1 MDFKLS
7 QCINTNLRMRV
18 RTILSSISS
27 AEKNE
32 LIRLL
37 PERTV
42 CPPLE
47 KTNYPSMLLSC
58 LPKENS
64 YSYLGIIA
72 ESLLRSSIDINTL
85 LALSDTLVDPS
96 KHESIRKSKTTDV
109 FLDKIK
115 ETQSKIHE
123 VKIGELMYDIE
134 LKKGSVEGH
143 PDIMTPHQVFEVKLT
158 CLARKNWID
167 FLLQT
172 YSYVAL
178 NPEITDLYI
187 VLPLQTKVW
196 HRCVRTWE
204 NREKYFE
211 TLNHFATHYSAID
224 TQTGSVIQSIYGIG
238 CHIKKHPTLLDTVK
252 QIDGRAPYQ
261 IFLGGPQCSKVSV
274 KDLDIAATHEHIE
287 QNGLSIYVHTPYIL
301 NLATEFKEGE
311 WQYDL
316 FRKYIE
322 VSVAMGAKGVVIHVA
337 KHTKQSYENAVMTMK
352 KNLDLFKQ
360 FATIECPILLETPAG
375 QGTETL
381 KDMKEFCEFVNSFSD
396 ERIRVCV
403 DTCHIFACGH
413 DPLEYITYITTE
425 HTSMLKLVHYN
436 DSKDVCGSCLDRHAY
451 IGTGNIGI
459 DKMTRIAMYCRDI
472 GIPMVVE

>member
-1 MDFKLS
+1 
-7 QCINTNLRMRV
+7 MRV
-18 RTILSSISS
+18 RTILSSISPS
-27 AEKNE
+27 EKKE

-37 PERTV
+37 PEKIV

-72 ESLLRSSIDINTL
+72 ESLLRSTINIDTL
-85 LALSDTLVDPS
+85 LVTTDTLVDPS
-96 KHESIRKSKTTDV
+96 KHESIRKSKTTEV
-109 FLDKIK
+109 FLDKIRR
-115 ETQSKIHE
+115 TQEEIHR
-123 VKIGELMYDIE
+123 VKQGELMYDVE
-134 LKKGSVEGH
+134 LKKDGVEGH

-158 CLARKNWID
+158 CLPRKNWID
-167 FLLQT
+167 FLLQS

-204 NREKYFE
+204 NRDKYFE
-211 TLNHFATHYSAID
+211 TLNRFSNHYSAID
-224 TQTGSVIQSIYGIG
+224 TQSGSVIQFIYGIG
-238 CHIKKHPTLLDTVK
+238 CHIKKYPSLLDTVK
-252 QIDGRAPYQ
+252 QVDGTAPYQ
-261 IFLGGPQCSKVSV
+261 IFLGGPQCSKITVN
-274 KDLDIAATHEHIE
+274 DLDIASTHEHIE

-311 WQYDL
+311 WQYTL
-316 FRKYIE
+316 FQKYIE
-322 VSVAMGAKGVVIHVA
+322 VSVAMRAKGIVIHVA
-337 KHTKQSYENAVMTMK
+337 KHTKQSYENAVIIMK
-352 KNLDLFKQ
+352 KNLETFKQ
-360 FATIECPILLETPAG
+360 YATSECPILLETPAG

-381 KDMKEFCEFVNSFSD
+381 KDMKEFCEFVKSFED
-396 ERIRVCV
+396 NRIRVCV
-403 DTCHIFACGH
+403 DTCHVFACGH
-413 DPLEYITYITTE
+413 DPLEYITYITNE
-425 HTSMLKLVHYN
+425 YTSMLKLVHYN

-459 DKMTRIAMYCRDI
+459 QKMTSIAMYCKSMN
-472 GIPMVVE
+472 IPMVVE